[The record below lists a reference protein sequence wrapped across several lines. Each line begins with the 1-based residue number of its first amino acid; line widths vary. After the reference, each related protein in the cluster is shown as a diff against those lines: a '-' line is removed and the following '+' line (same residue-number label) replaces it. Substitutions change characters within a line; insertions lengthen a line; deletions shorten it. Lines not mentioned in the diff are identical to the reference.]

1 MLFGIF
7 CFLFTLS
14 NSFVVLMKKPNI
26 IKKNNRMTNMNYE
39 NFKDY
44 DDIINF
50 LPSFQASII
59 INNWMSYIDNT
70 EIDDKKDDYNN
81 YLKKSIY
88 DMKVYIAIN
97 KEKNNSILLAW
108 TPEYEKK
115 RTIAYI
121 ASGKIANNT
130 LYLERIAQN
139 PYYENIIELKCIN
152 FFNEI
157 NKVINT
163 SGSINSLSLDRLNS
177 YDSRYLLSLL
187 IARNN

>member
-1 MLFGIF
+1 MLFTIIYL
-7 CFLFTLS
+7 LFTLT
-14 NSFVVLMKKPNI
+14 NSFVLIMKKPNLI
-26 IKKNNRMTNMNYE
+26 NKNRKIKMEYE
-39 NFKDY
+39 NFKNY
-44 DDIINF
+44 DEIINF

-59 INNWMSYIDNT
+59 INNWMSHIDNY
-70 EIDDKKDDYNN
+70 EIDNKKDDYNN

-108 TPEYEKK
+108 TPEFEKK

-121 ASGKIANNT
+121 AGGKIANNT

-139 PYYENIIELKCIN
+139 PYYENILQLKSID
-152 FFNEI
+152 FFHQI

-163 SGSINSLSLDRLNS
+163 SSSINNLSLEELNS
-177 YDSRYLLSLL
+177 YDSRYWLSML
-187 IARNN
+187 ISRDHD